1 MSKLLPLRI
10 RLPYSTEEE
19 FVDKYGSNVA
29 RGGVFVATRALKPEG
44 TGLAFEF
51 VLADG
56 SRLLRGEGV
65 VVKAQVESGAGRS
78 GMTVRFVKL
87 DAASKALV
95 DRVVARRASPEPQ
108 QTVPGLVRKTQAPRA
123 VAPEP
128 PPPVQVP
135 AVSQDVPF
143 AARSAPEAQPLAP
156 ESDDLAQGGLF
167 PPDSDDT
174 TEPPRGDH
182 FAPASDEGETPS
194 TALSQH
200 GAPSEQHVEDTG
212 PGLSGEV
219 ESAAPPQGAGE
230 LSDAAALDA
239 STTVADEASGFGNT
253 PESTSPA
260 WTESAASTEGSA
272 PVATEERELDFDITA
287 SLFDADEESPASAVS
302 APVSGADTASNAFA
316 QEHDTA
322 TENAAS
328 TFESSSIDGSEAVSN
343 FEAEA
348 SRSVSAQ
355 APSDFS
361 GAETSDPVEDTS
373 SEVPWFGTPE
383 VPAWE
388 ASPTEVAAA
397 TVHATSTEQAS
408 VPEDEGSPFSPRDIV
423 DEHSETE
430 GISAAPVRSDAP
442 SSRVEST
449 PTTGA
454 QSDVSYIE
462 ATSDSDPWGIASS
475 SSGTE
480 ASTTKETSTWSLA
493 ERDESNFATDA
504 DSSTDPLARIESTT
518 VTASPVD
525 TGHIAANAD
534 TDVESMAAALSRIE
548 DEAFATART
557 EPLANTEARPSTEA
571 PAHAEPS
578 VTTQSTTVTAAQEAS
593 GALADTG
600 AAARGTATAPLGPTT
615 AQGSTE
621 HPSTEVRTD
630 DSERASAATTAS
642 PTASSVESFG
652 PGSTE
657 TRNDS
662 GASTSARASGAPA
675 TAAAPGAP
683 QAHANAGEPSSAP
696 ATGVPTTSVAP
707 GAPQAHAN
715 EGEHFSAPATGVPTT
730 SAAPGLTETRADSGE
745 PSSAPATGV
754 PTTSAAPESTATRTD
769 ASASTSA
776 LATGVPTT
784 SATPGSAESNTDTR
798 ASASAPATGVPT
810 TFATPGSA
818 GRHTD
823 AQESTPTTA
832 TGAPAT
838 SSVPDSAETRTDA
851 RESTSAT
858 ATGAPTTSV
867 ALGTTERAA
876 LSSIEARANSSES
889 TSSTV
894 AASPSTTD
902 EPSHRTLAFQAGNT
916 GPVGSIPQAP
926 GTTTPSPA
934 PTEPTS
940 PAPRP
945 ITEARTEPTEPPALQ
960 DADTARNRRRAL
972 LEVPVSAPSTS
983 PSVPEVV
990 LGIDLGTSHA
1000 RVAVFHEGVARL
1012 VPLPGTDGNELP
1024 ALVAVDGNDELLVG
1038 PSAQVE
1044 AMRAPRRA
1052 AHGLMRLLGLRA
1064 RSPRLR
1070 ALAPQLPFPVAADP
1084 SGDACVELGGRLVAP
1099 TLFTALLLRE
1109 LKHAATTFVGRKATR
1124 AVICAPTHFTD
1135 RQRAAL
1141 RDAATLAGL
1150 DAQRILTAPAAAA
1163 LAHGHG
1169 RGLARK
1175 RVLVVDL
1182 GGGGLGVCVVQVTGD
1197 DLEVITTG
1205 GDPMVGGLDF
1215 DSRIAEALASDL
1227 AAQGIPRPEHLLDW
1241 GHLRTAA
1248 ETAKVA
1254 LSEREQVEV
1263 PLSSG
1268 TVPPLTRERMEALT
1282 ADLAQRVT
1290 SVVREVL
1297 DSNALSPQG
1306 LDAVLLVG
1314 GQGRTPLVRRRLE
1327 ESLGVPVRDDV
1338 DARGAVALGA
1348 ALLGHGILLAE
1359 GGKPAA
1365 SVSEVLSAPI
1375 GVAERGGTL
1384 RRVLERTTRLPAGK
1398 TLVIPV
1404 APGPLELALFQGAS
1418 PLAAENEYLG
1428 RLSLNVERAGEVEL
1442 HFALTADAALSLEA
1456 TLPGV
1461 RRQPVSLSLEDL
1473 DDAAREALVARSPLI
1488 GEPEARPG
1496 GLLSGLKKLFGRR

>member
-1 MSKLLPLRI
+1 MSGLVSKLLPLRI

-19 FVDKYGSNVA
+19 FVDKYGANVA

-65 VVKAQVESGAGRS
+65 VVKAQVDSGAGRT

-95 DRVVARRASPEPQ
+95 DRVVARRAAPEPQ
-108 QTVPGLVRKTQAPRA
+108 QTVPGLVRKTQAPRP
-123 VAPEP
+123 VAPSAPE
-128 PPPVQVP
+128 PPVQVP
-135 AVSQDVPF
+135 AVSQDALI

-167 PPDSDDT
+167 PPEPDEA
-174 TEPPRGDH
+174 TEASQGGR
-182 FAPASDEGETPS
+182 FAPASDDGETPS
-194 TALSQH
+194 TALGQR
-200 GAPSEQHVEDTG
+200 GASSEQHVGDTG
-212 PGLSGEV
+212 AGLSVDAEPTAPRQVDGE
-219 ESAAPPQGAGE
+219 P
-230 LSDAAALDA
+230 SDAAALNA
-239 STTVADEASGFGNT
+239 SAPVADEPSGFGNT
-253 PESTSPA
+253 PEPASAA
-260 WTESAASTEGSA
+260 WTGSAAPTEGSA
-272 PVATEERELDFDITA
+272 LAADGERELDFDITA
-287 SLFDADEESPASAVS
+287 SLFDSDEESSASAVS
-302 APVSGADTASNAFA
+302 APVVGADTNPDAFG

-322 TENAAS
+322 TGNAAS
-328 TFESSSIDGSEAVSN
+328 TFEPSSIEGNEAVSG

-348 SRSVSAQ
+348 SASVSAD
-355 APSDFS
+355 APSDLS
-361 GAETSDPVEDTS
+361 GTDTSDPVEDTS

-388 ASPTEVAAA
+388 ASPTEVAAP
-397 TVHATSTEQAS
+397 TVHDASTEQAS
-408 VPEDEGSPFSPRDIV
+408 AREDEPAPFSPLAIG
-423 DEHSETE
+423 DEHTETE
-430 GISAAPVRSDAP
+430 NRSAAPVNAEVP
-442 SSRVEST
+442 SSGVEST
-449 PTTGA
+449 PSTGA
-454 QSDVSYIE
+454 QAGSSHIE
-462 ATSDSDPWGIASS
+462 ATSDTDPWGIAIR
-475 SSGTE
+475 SGGTV
-480 ASTTKETSTWSLA
+480 AGATKETSTWSLA
-493 ERDESNFATDA
+493 ERDESSFATDA
-504 DSSTDPLARIESTT
+504 DSSTDPLARIESTSA
-518 VTASPVD
+518 ASRVD
-525 TGHIAANAD
+525 TGHIAANVD
-534 TDVESMAAALSRIE
+534 TDVESLAAALSRIE
-548 DEAFATART
+548 NEPFATVRDTSARI

-578 VTTQSTTVTAAQEAS
+578 AAPTAQSSTATAAQEMP
-593 GALADTG
+593 GTLADTG
-600 AAARGTATAPLGPTT
+600 ATAAGTATPTLGLTT
-615 AQGSTE
+615 AQDATE
-621 HPSTEVRTD
+621 NASSEVRTD
-630 DSERASAATTAS
+630 TSAAPQGAL
-642 PTASSVESFG
+642 TASSDEPSATGSTETRDNSSASTSATAAGVPTTSTAPSPDG
-652 PGSTE
+652 TRTDAIVSTSAPATSALTTSSAPGSTE
-657 TRNDS
+657 TRTDTRES
-662 GASTSARASGAPA
+662 
-675 TAAAPGAP
+675 AAAPTTGA
-683 QAHANAGEPSSAP
+683 AATSSAP
-696 ATGVPTTSVAP
+696 GSAETRTDTRESASTTAI
-707 GAPQAHAN
+707 
-715 EGEHFSAPATGVPTT
+715 GVPTT
-730 SAAPGLTETRADSGE
+730 SAAQAATE
-745 PSSAPATGV
+745 
-754 PTTSAAPESTATRTD
+754 
-769 ASASTSA
+769 
-776 LATGVPTT
+776 LATL
-784 SATPGSAESNTDTR
+784 GSTES
-798 ASASAPATGVPT
+798 
-810 TFATPGSA
+810 
-818 GRHTD
+818 
-823 AQESTPTTA
+823 
-832 TGAPAT
+832 
-838 SSVPDSAETRTDA
+838 
-851 RESTSAT
+851 
-858 ATGAPTTSV
+858 
-867 ALGTTERAA
+867 
-876 LSSIEARANSSES
+876 RANSSES
-889 TSSTV
+889 TSTPPATTADQAPV
-894 AASPSTTD
+894 SP
-902 EPSHRTLAFQAGNT
+902 AFQAGNT
-916 GPVGSIPQAP
+916 GPAGSVSQSP
-926 GTTTPSPA
+926 GATTPSPA

-940 PAPRP
+940 TTAPRP
-945 ITEARTEPTEPPALQ
+945 ITEARAEPTEPPALQ

-972 LEVPVSAPSTS
+972 LEVPVSTPSTS
-983 PSVPEVV
+983 PSIPEVV

-1038 PSAQVE
+1038 PAAQVE

-1169 RGLARK
+1169 RGMARK

-1227 AAQGIPRPEHLLDW
+1227 AAQGIPRPEHPLDW

-1263 PLSSG
+1263 PLSTG

-1348 ALLGHGILLAE
+1348 ALLGHGILLSE
-1359 GGKPAA
+1359 GGKPGA

-1404 APGPLELALFQGAS
+1404 TPGPLELALFQGPS

-1496 GLLSGLKKLFGRR
+1496 GLLKGLKKLFGRR

>member
-1 MSKLLPLRI
+1 MSGLVSKLLPLRI

-95 DRVVARRASPEPQ
+95 DRVVARRAAPEPQ
-108 QTVPGLVRKTQAPRA
+108 QTVPGLVRKAQAPRP
-123 VAPEP
+123 VAPSTPE
-128 PPPVQVP
+128 PPVQVP
-135 AVSQDVPF
+135 VVSQDVPF
-143 AARSAPEAQPLAP
+143 AARSAAEEQPLAP

-174 TEPPRGDH
+174 TGAPRGGH
-182 FAPASDEGETPS
+182 FAPASDEGETHS

-200 GAPSEQHVEDTG
+200 GAPSEQHVEGTG
-212 PGLSGEV
+212 PGLLSGEA
-219 ESAAPPQGAGE
+219 ESTAAQQGAGE
-230 LSDAAALDA
+230 LSDAAALNA
-239 STTVADEASGFGNT
+239 STTVADAPSGFGNT
-253 PESTSPA
+253 AEPTSPA
-260 WTESAASTEGSA
+260 WTESAAATESGA
-272 PVATEERELDFDITA
+272 PVADEERELDFDITA
-287 SLFDADEESPASAVS
+287 SLFDSDEESPASAVS
-302 APVSGADTASNAFA
+302 APMSGADTESNAFS

-328 TFESSSIDGSEAVSN
+328 TFESSPIHESEAVSS

-348 SRSVSAQ
+348 SARVSAE
-355 APSDFS
+355 APSDLS
-361 GAETSDPVEDTS
+361 GAETSAPVEDTS

-388 ASPTEVAAA
+388 ASPTEVASP
-397 TVHATSTEQAS
+397 TVHPTSTEQPS
-408 VPEDEGSPFSPRDIV
+408 VPGEEGSPFSPRDI
-423 DEHSETE
+423 DERSETE
-430 GISAAPVRSDAP
+430 NTSAAPVRSEVP
-442 SSRVEST
+442 SSRAESA

-454 QSDVSYIE
+454 QSDLAYIE
-462 ATSDSDPWGIASS
+462 ATSDTDPWGIASS
-475 SSGTE
+475 SGGTE
-480 ASTTKETSTWSLA
+480 ASATKETSTRFLA
-493 ERDESNFATDA
+493 ERDESSFATDA

-518 VTASPVD
+518 ATTSPVD

-548 DEAFATART
+548 DGAFATART

-578 VTTQSTTVTAAQEAS
+578 VTTQSSTVTVAQEAS
-593 GALADTG
+593 GAPADTG
-600 AAARGTATAPLGPTT
+600 AAATEAATATLGPTT

-621 HPSTEVRTD
+621 HASTEVRTD

-642 PTASSVESFG
+642 PTASSAESPE
-652 PGSTE
+652 PGATE

-662 GASTSARASGAPA
+662 SAPASVTATGTPATTAAPGSTETLADSGEATSVTATGTLATTVAPGSAETLADSGESTSAT
-675 TAAAPGAP
+675 TAG
-683 QAHANAGEPSSAP
+683 
-696 ATGVPTTSVAP
+696 TPTTVAP
-707 GAPQAHAN
+707 GSAETRADTREPT
-715 EGEHFSAPATGVPTT
+715 SAPATGVPTT
-730 SAAPGLTETRADSGE
+730 SASPGSTELATLSSTEARPSANKSASATET
-745 PSSAPATGV
+745 
-754 PTTSAAPESTATRTD
+754 
-769 ASASTSA
+769 ASASTQA
-776 LATGVPTT
+776 A
-784 SATPGSAESNTDTR
+784 
-798 ASASAPATGVPT
+798 
-810 TFATPGSA
+810 
-818 GRHTD
+818 
-823 AQESTPTTA
+823 TTA
-832 TGAPAT
+832 
-838 SSVPDSAETRTDA
+838 EQ
-851 RESTSAT
+851 
-858 ATGAPTTSV
+858 APTM
-867 ALGTTERAA
+867 
-876 LSSIEARANSSES
+876 
-889 TSSTV
+889 
-894 AASPSTTD
+894 P
-902 EPSHRTLAFQAGNT
+902 AFQAGNT
-916 GPVGSIPQAP
+916 GPTAAIPQAP
-926 GTTTPSPA
+926 GATAPSPA
-934 PTEPTS
+934 PTEAPSTT
-940 PAPRP
+940 APRP
-945 ITEARTEPTEPPALQ
+945 TIEARTEPTEPPALQ
-960 DADTARNRRRAL
+960 DADAARNRRRAL
-972 LEVPVSAPSTS
+972 LEVPVSTPSTS

-1038 PSAQVE
+1038 PAAQVE

-1248 ETAKVA
+1248 ELAKVA

-1268 TVPPLTRERMEALT
+1268 TVPPLTRERLEALT

-1404 APGPLELALFQGAS
+1404 APGPLELALFQGPS